1 MDMRSLS
8 KTVRQYTLREPI
20 SLEALY
26 QLMMERGGA
35 FPGPF
40 KLKKGL
46 FGQSIQFG
54 VVMQVQPVVKVKD
67 NVVTARAITNKTQ
80 VGIGGMPQMDFKD
93 IKQRTAALK
102 EGGIGKAL
110 LGGQENFHNV
120 CDVLQDI
127 LSDRM

>member
-8 KTVRQYTLREPI
+8 NTVRKYTLREPM
-20 SLEALY
+20 SPEALY
-26 QLMMERGGA
+26 QLMMDRGGA

-46 FGQSIQFG
+46 FGKSIQFG
-54 VVMQVQPVVKVKD
+54 VVMQLQPVIKVKD
-67 NVVTARAITNKTQ
+67 NVVTARAVSNSTK
-80 VGIGGMPQMDFKD
+80 VGIGSMPEMDFKS

-102 EGGIGKAL
+102 QGGVGKAL
-110 LGGQENFHNV
+110 LGGQQNFHQI

-127 LSDRM
+127 LADRM